1 METRRSRVFDISS
14 NSVTFDTDIS
24 GLALGV
30 DRTSI
35 WADISNNRITV
46 NTDISCCRIFDL
58 SSNTVTCLLDVSG
71 GGGPKLCFPG
81 CCECVCEVPAAATAA
96 ADCDTNCSLDSGCCS
111 GCPDVENCDKSK
123 CGVATAAATSPAP
136 ATAPAVVVATEP
148 PEKKSVVA
156 RRMIAEVE
164 EALKTES
171 PASVAARFVEY
182 QQEFP
187 KLFAILLNRDYPRDV
202 LSMMLSQLEKVES
215 GRTSQHDASVVVG
228 GALVNQFVKPQL
240 GLSNPK

>member
-1 METRRSRVFDISS
+1 METRRTRVFDISS
-14 NSVTFDTDIS
+14 NCVTFDTDVS
-24 GLALGV
+24 GIALDLCV
-30 DRTSI
+30 DRMR
-35 WADISNNRITV
+35 IS
-46 NTDISCCRIFDL
+46 TDISCCRVFDV
-58 SSNTVTCLLDVSG
+58 SSNIVTCLLDVSG
-71 GGGPKLCFPG
+71 NGGPKLCFPG
-81 CCECVCEVPAAATAA
+81 CCECVCEVPDAADAAAAAAA
-96 ADCDTNCSLDSGCCS
+96 ADAECETNCSLDSGCCS

-123 CGVATAAATSPAP
+123 CGAP
-136 ATAPAVVVATEP
+136 VVPPTVVVAP

>member
-1 METRRSRVFDISS
+1 MDAGQHRVFDISS
-14 NSVTFDTDIS
+14 NRVTFNTDVSGMALDLCVDRMRISTDIS
-24 GLALGV
+24 
-30 DRTSI
+30 
-35 WADISNNRITV
+35 
-46 NTDISCCRIFDL
+46 SCRVFDL

-71 GGGPKLCFPG
+71 GGPKPCLPG
-81 CCECVCEVPAAATAA
+81 CCECICEVPAAAAA
-96 ADCDTNCSLDSGCCS
+96 AEANCSIDSGCCS
-111 GCPDVENCDKSK
+111 GCPDVENCDKTK
-123 CGVATAAATSPAP
+123 CGAPAAT
-136 ATAPAVVVATEP
+136 VVVETTP

>member
-1 METRRSRVFDISS
+1 METRRTRVFDISS
-14 NSVTFDTDIS
+14 NCVTFDTDVS
-24 GLALGV
+24 GIALDLCV
-30 DRTSI
+30 DRMR
-35 WADISNNRITV
+35 IS
-46 NTDISCCRIFDL
+46 TDISCCRVFDV

-71 GGGPKLCFPG
+71 NGGPKLCFPG
-81 CCECVCEVPAAATAA
+81 CCECVCEVPAADAE
-96 ADCDTNCSLDSGCCS
+96 CETNCSLDSGCCS

-123 CGVATAAATSPAP
+123 CGAP
-136 ATAPAVVVATEP
+136 VVPPTVVVAP